1 MTLKNG
7 VCSVT
12 FDCCWIASS
21 MAMVSIVFETLPSV
35 TGVVVVICGPA
46 RIASPDAPASS
57 GTPSRTTA
65 KE

>member
-12 FDCCWIASS
+12 FDCRWIASS

-35 TGVVVVICGPA
+35 SGWSCHLRAGTHGVAGQRRLPA
-46 RIASPDAPASS
+46 LRHRD
-57 GTPSRTTA
+57 
-65 KE
+65 